1 MYLLEIELL
10 RQEYLF
16 RQEKGYPPENREGD
30 YYLEKRRDNTL
41 LQQLAK
47 ECWLYQGLPSS
58 EIEASSAPSNTNNER
73 LFQQEIHDSAQQ
85 LVTTLVQR
93 PLSIKQILQQL
104 EQELPDTVSLGKCS
118 LETSILRIV
127 DYPSAFVALKEKCR

>member
-1 MYLLEIELL
+1 MYVLEIELL

-30 YYLEKRRDNTL
+30 YYLEKRHDNTL

-47 ECWLYQGLPSS
+47 ECWLYQGSPSS
-58 EIEASSAPSNTNNER
+58 EIEASFAPSNTNNER
-73 LFQQEIHDSAQQ
+73 LFQREIHDSAQQ

-104 EQELPDTVSLGKCS
+104 EQELPDTVPLGKCS
-118 LETSILRIV
+118 LESSILRIV